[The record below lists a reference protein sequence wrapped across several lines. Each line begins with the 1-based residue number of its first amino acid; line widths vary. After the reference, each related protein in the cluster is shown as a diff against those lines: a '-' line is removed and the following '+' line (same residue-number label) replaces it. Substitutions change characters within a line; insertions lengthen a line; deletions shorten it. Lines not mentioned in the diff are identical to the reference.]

1 MHRRQFQRNVVP
13 SEQNIL
19 RTFRSLRA
27 LPAAAFLAAALC
39 ICTVSCGHTDRAY
52 VPDVSGETTPNMA
65 TTDVN
70 TLISDSGYTRYRIE
84 AQLWLM
90 FEDAEEPHW
99 NFPLGI
105 YLEQYDNTMTPR
117 ASVIADSA
125 TYFSRQRIWR
135 LDGRVVMVNT
145 DADSFLTEQVFWDQ
159 NRRKIYSDSFI
170 HIVRNDRTI
179 EGYGF
184 ISDENM
190 LTYSV
195 NNPTAILPAELG
207 KNKAGSDSSARTDT
221 TARPQPD
228 SVAAAPT
235 RTPHLRTRG
244 LRTANSQNN
253 TI

>member
-1 MHRRQFQRNVVP
+1 M
-13 SEQNIL
+13 
-19 RTFRSLRA
+19 
-27 LPAAAFLAAALC
+27 PATVFGAAALC
-39 ICTVSCGHTDRAY
+39 VCSVSCGGVDRAY
-52 VPDVSGETTPNMA
+52 VPDVSGDSTPNMA

-84 AQLWLM
+84 AELWQM
-90 FEDAEEPHW
+90 FEDAEEPYW

-105 YLEQYDNTMTPR
+105 YLEQYDNTMNPQ

-125 TYFSRQRIWR
+125 MYFSRQRIWR

-145 DADSFLTEQVFWDQ
+145 QADSFLTEQVFWDQ

-190 LTYSV
+190 MSYSV
-195 NNPTAILPAELG
+195 NRPTAILPAERG
-207 KNKAGSDSSARTDT
+207 KPKSTAPDSSAAAVPVAATDT
-221 TARPQPD
+221 VAPDTARQTTQP
-228 SVAAAPT
+228 S
-235 RTPHLRTRG
+235 RTPHLRRRNG
-244 LRTANSQNN
+244 MRSANSQSN
-253 TI
+253 TL